1 MNKLYNRFL
10 WILIFSL
17 FPLCAALAGGEAP
30 GPWEKV
36 GVRAGGFYAGLS
48 SEARIGLTQGTGVII
63 NLEDTLGLDASMF
76 VFRGDVD
83 YRFSRNLRHRLDL
96 SYAGYFRSATRT
108 LQEDIEIGDD
118 IIATGTIVE
127 TTFNFQIIKLL
138 YSWSFIQDARVDLAF
153 GGGFYIAPIYLKF
166 KSATSEQKAEVVTVP
181 LPVLDVRADVL
192 VAPKLYLRERIDIF
206 YLAGGNF
213 SGGILDMALGL
224 EYRIWKRFGAG
235 VEFESFRFGVQS
247 KGNGSSIMPEDGK
260 ISLEYTGLLF
270 YAKFYY

>member
-1 MNKLYNRFL
+1 MSKSYNRFL
-10 WILIFSL
+10 WVLIFSL
-17 FPLCAALAGGEAP
+17 FPLCAALADGEAP

-36 GVRAGGFYAGLS
+36 GVRAGGFYTGLHS
-48 SEARIGLTQGTGVII
+48 LARIGLTPGTGLVI
-63 NLEDTLGLDASMF
+63 NLEDTLGLDSSMF
-76 VFRGDVD
+76 IFRGDVD

-96 SYAGYFRSATRT
+96 SYAGYFRSAERT

-118 IIATGTIVE
+118 VLVAGTTVE

-153 GGGFYIAPIYLKF
+153 GGGFYIAPINLKI
-166 KSATSEQKAEVVTVP
+166 KSLTSEQKAEVITVP

-192 VAPKLYLRERIDIF
+192 IAPKLYLRERIDIF

-224 EYRIWKRFGAG
+224 EYRIWKHIG
-235 VEFESFRFGVQS
+235 VGVDFESFRFGVES
-247 KGNGSSIMPEDGK
+247 KGDGSAVAPGDGN
-260 ISLEYTGLLF
+260 IALDYTGLLF